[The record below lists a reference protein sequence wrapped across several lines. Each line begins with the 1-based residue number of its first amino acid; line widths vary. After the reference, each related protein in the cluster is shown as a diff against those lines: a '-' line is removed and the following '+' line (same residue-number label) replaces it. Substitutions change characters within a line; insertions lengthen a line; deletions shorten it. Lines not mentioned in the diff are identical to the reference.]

1 LIVGIVTLCLMSPL
15 YVITENQT
23 FNAIGSSENES
34 SIANAQRFL
43 TNLNITLNTM
53 EQLVND
59 WGGWDDTYNFIE
71 NNNTVYI
78 ESNLLDQTLE
88 NLNLNMMFF
97 FNASNQLVFSKIY
110 DPSSTLSIAT
120 NKVTQELIG
129 YPSLF
134 TKEVN
139 DSVKGLILI
148 GGRPMLVAAHP
159 ILTSLNE
166 GPVRG
171 TLIMSRFLDKS
182 EIVSL
187 SQAVGLTLSTY
198 VIGELS
204 SNDFN
209 VALSHLSKKE
219 PFYAK
224 AINETDIAGYTLM
237 QDLSS
242 NEVLVVRVDDF
253 RTAYTQG
260 KESMMYTLISFIA
273 IGIILFIVTAILFE
287 TQVISRLT
295 TLNNT
300 ILNVKKTR
308 DNSKRVEVKG
318 SDELSSISK
327 NFNDLLDVIDKN
339 TITLEKAVK
348 EKTEDLVQ
356 KEEKLKGILNASPD
370 AILATDVE
378 GNIIDFN
385 YQMEELTLFP
395 RNELLRKSIFGLI
408 NEKDRQKVLDEFKKL
423 LQGESSKIRIECNLI
438 KNQEPDCLAEVS
450 SSTMRNAEGTTI
462 GFVSVMR
469 DLTDT
474 KLLEERLFKSERFA
488 AIGELAGMVGHD
500 LRNPLSG
507 IKNACY
513 YLRKKQGAFV
523 GDQGIEML
531 NTIDKSVSYADKIVN
546 DLLDYSREMRLDLEE
561 ISPKALIDYVL
572 LTINVPASI
581 KVVEQVNNSSVFLVD
596 SAKMQRVFT
605 NMIKNAIEAMP
616 NGGTLQITSNQR
628 DENLNVT
635 FSDTGIGISSDTID
649 KLFIPL
655 FTTKAQGM
663 GFGLSISKRIVEA
676 HGGLISVAST
686 VGKGTSFTITI
697 PIR

>member
-23 FNAIGSSENES
+23 FEAISSSENKA
-34 SIANAQRFL
+34 SISNACRFL
-43 TNLNITLNTM
+43 SNLDIILNNM
-53 EQLVND
+53 EQVAND
-59 WGGWDDTYNFIE
+59 WSTWDDTYNFME
-71 NNNTVYI
+71 NNNTAYV

-88 NLNLNMMFF
+88 NLNLNLIVYFDI
-97 FNASNQLVFSKIY
+97 SNQSVFSKIY
-110 DPSSTLSIAT
+110 DPSGTLAIE
-120 NKVTQELIG
+120 NNQVTQELTLH
-129 YPSLF
+129 PSLF
-134 TKEVN
+134 ARDTD
-139 DSVKGLILI
+139 DSAKGLILI
-148 GGRPMLVAAHP
+148 EGKPMLVVSHP
-159 ILTSLNE
+159 ILTSLGE

-171 TLIMSRFLDKS
+171 TIIMGKLFDKS
-182 EIVSL
+182 VLVAL

-198 VIGELS
+198 VIGEPA
-204 SNDFN
+204 SNDFTD
-209 VALSHLSKKE
+209 ALNHLSIGE
-219 PFYAK
+219 LFYAK
-224 AINETDIAGYTLM
+224 ARNETDISGYTLV
-237 QDLSS
+237 QDVSG
-242 NEVLVVRVDDF
+242 NRILVVRVDDS

-260 KESMMYTLISFIA
+260 KDSMMFTLTSFIA
-273 IGIILFIVTAILFE
+273 IGIILFTVTAILLE

-295 TLNNT
+295 MLNNT
-300 ILNVKKTR
+300 ILHRKKTR
-308 DNSKRVEVKG
+308 DNSKRIAVRG
-318 SDELSSISK
+318 SDELSSISQ

-339 TITLEKAVK
+339 TINLEKTVK
-348 EKTEDLVQ
+348 EKTEDLIQ

-378 GNIIDFN
+378 GNIVDFN

-395 RNELLRKSIFGLI
+395 RSELVGKTVFSLI
-408 NEKDRQKVLDEFKKL
+408 SEKDRQRVTDEFMKL
-423 LQGESSKIRIECNLI
+423 LRGESDKIRIECSLI
-438 KNQEPDCLAEVS
+438 KNQESDYLAELS
-450 SSTMRNAEGTTI
+450 SSTMRNMEGITI
-462 GFVSVMR
+462 GFVSVVR

-474 KLLEERLFKSERFA
+474 KLLEERLFRSERFA

-513 YLRKKQGAFV
+513 YLRKKQSAFI
-523 GDQGIEML
+523 GDKGIEML
-531 NTIDKSVSYADKIVN
+531 NTIDKSVFYADKIVN

-561 ISPKALIDYVL
+561 CSPKALIDYVL
-572 LTINVPASI
+572 LTITIPPSI

-596 SAKMQRVFT
+596 SVKMQRVFT
-605 NMIKNAIEAMP
+605 NLIKNAIDAMP

-628 DENLNVT
+628 DGNLNVT
-635 FSDTGIGISSDTID
+635 FSDTGVGISSDTID

-676 HGGLISVAST
+676 HGGLISVDST

-697 PIR
+697 PIK